1 MLMLGASLD
10 TFLKLLYEI
19 WDKPDNLSKVP
30 NLDTRSLEPELM
42 IY

>member
-1 MLMLGASLD
+1 MSRGASID

-19 WDKPDNLSKVP
+19 WDKPDNLPKVP
-30 NLDTRSLEPELM
+30 NLDTSALESERI